1 MGELQAEAN
10 RLNALGERLTRIGQ
24 LGDGEFDFDK
34 PVGIGGEGP
43 VRDMAAGTLR
53 RGMGE
58 LGMQLADSGKQLSV
72 PQSLL
77 FKRELDRSAT
87 PSRMHILHPYIPSG
101 YGGPADPSPSRP
113 A

>member
-34 PVGIGGEGP
+34 PVGIGGECP

-53 RGMGE
+53 SGMGA
-58 LGMQLADSGKQLSV
+58 LGLPLAHSGKQLSLRDS
-72 PQSLL
+72 PL
-77 FKRELDRSAT
+77 FTPHLDRTPT
-87 PSRMHILHPYIPSG
+87 PSRIPTLNTTL
-101 YGGPADPSPSRP
+101 PTTPTPT
-113 A
+113 